1 MNKKRIIVLAGL
13 GVVSFALTMGL
24 GWMWRLMAGEQAP
37 PPPPEVGAHE
47 AQLAALDNGA
57 LGELRPKEELLDDL
71 IAQMKKQRAEYD
83 RKLLALEERER
94 RIKMSEAN
102 LTKQAEELEKLRLET
117 IPRLRK
123 LVEAKERLEADRVDF
138 GQEEWEN
145 IKKIAQ
151 IYEKMDPAE
160 AAKTIENMCTNGQQ
174 EDAGKILYMMGSKAG
189 RVLENISDQNIS
201 RQLTLIL
208 VRLRKQ
214 G

>member
-13 GVVSFALTMGL
+13 GVVSFALTMGV

-37 PPPPEVGAHE
+37 PPPAEVGAHE

-83 RKLLALEERER
+83 RKLLTLEERER

-145 IKKIAQ
+145 ITKIAQ

-208 VRLRKQ
+208 ARLRKQ